1 MLAAKALSLM
11 FILFLSIISIKNVK
25 AEHEWHVC
33 FENRLTNEVRCFDGK
48 GLGKENGIK
57 DIQPPITGF
66 DHMTI
71 KGYIREG
78 SLNIPFVITHV
89 FLCEGKNFEEPCE
102 RSFGIGGSVNHV
114 ESVSSLFVAGKGYGD
129 CEATEIRICF
139 YKRAHG
145 VNSSSGNTATCWT
158 KYIGEA
164 AIIVPW
170 MGPFINDEAS
180 SVGIEPEVEGR
191 LTVCQHANLQPPCK
205 VIKKDQ
211 FDFFGKLG
219 MNDTISSF
227 KFECGS

>member
-1 MLAAKALSLM
+1 
-11 FILFLSIISIKNVK
+11 
-25 AEHEWHVC
+25 
-33 FENRLTNEVRCFDGK
+33 
-48 GLGKENGIK
+48 
-57 DIQPPITGF
+57 
-66 DHMTI
+66 MTI

-145 VNSSSGNTATCWT
+145 VNNDSGNTGTCWT
-158 KYIGEA
+158 KQIGEA

-170 MGPFINDEAS
+170 MGNFINDEAS
-180 SVGIEPEVEGR
+180 SVGIEPEVEGT
-191 LTVCQHANLQPPCK
+191 LTVCQHAYLQPPCK
-205 VIKKDQ
+205 VIKKGH
-211 FDFFGKLG
+211 FDFFGELG
-219 MNDTISSF
+219 MNDTVSSF